1 MKFQFLEVEKDDK
14 KELLGQLKIAYEIH
28 FPYAKDFKEVFED
41 WLVPEIAVPNDLYFE
56 DMEKAKSK
64 MYEAKNNGDEP
75 YMKDFIS
82 DLQENLSF
90 VLTIKVENDVEY
102 DPNYSFTVDEM
113 KQIKEW
119 QENHRIKNHPEGE
132 TYQGAVGV
140 ERFEYTLLGT
150 SIGMIRNCFCKS
162 CRDKYEEESK
172 EYTTGSIEELVGKVK
187 PKYSPEE
194 RRKKLAELEKKWD
207 YQIDF
212 GDL

>member
-1 MKFQFLEVEKDDK
+1 MKFQFLEVE
-14 KELLGQLKIAYEIH
+14 E
-28 FPYAKDFKEVFED
+28 
-41 WLVPEIAVPNDLYFE
+41 
-56 DMEKAKSK
+56 
-64 MYEAKNNGDEP
+64 
-75 YMKDFIS
+75 
-82 DLQENLSF
+82 
-90 VLTIKVENDVEY
+90 DVEY

-132 TYQGAVGV
+132 NYQGAVGV

-162 CRDKYEEESK
+162 WRDKYEEESK
-172 EYTTGSIEELVGKVK
+172 EYTIGSIEELVGKVK

-194 RRKKLAELEKKWD
+194 IREKLAELEKKWD

>member
-1 MKFQFLEVEKDDK
+1 MTL
-14 KELLGQLKIAYEIH
+14 
-28 FPYAKDFKEVFED
+28 
-41 WLVPEIAVPNDLYFE
+41 WLNMFVP
-56 DMEKAKSK
+56 
-64 MYEAKNNGDEP
+64 
-75 YMKDFIS
+75 
-82 DLQENLSF
+82 
-90 VLTIKVENDVEY
+90 TIKVENDVEY

>member
-1 MKFQFLEVEKDDK
+1 MKFQFLEVAEDDK
-14 KELLGQLKIAYEIH
+14 KELLGQLKIAYKIH
-28 FPYAKDFKEVFED
+28 FSNAKDFEEVFED
-41 WLVPEIAVPNDLYFE
+41 WLVLEITVPNDLYFE

-64 MYEAKNNGDEP
+64 MYEAKNNGVEP

-90 VLTIKVENDVEY
+90 VPTIKVENDVEY

-172 EYTTGSIEELVGKVK
+172 DYTTGSIDELVGKVK
-187 PKYSPEE
+187 PKYSSEE
-194 RRKKLAELEKKWD
+194 RRCKLVELENKWD

-212 GDL
+212 SDL